1 MSKSNNPIDQRLDSF
16 YNELPEADEMEREY
30 SDLAKIQQELNV
42 PKAQRNDFG
51 NYNYRSCEDIVEAV
65 KPLLV
70 KFHCDMYI
78 SDAIEVYTDRI
89 YVVATVTFIDST
101 GKEIQTKAYAREPES
116 KKGMDESQITGAA
129 SSYARKYAL
138 NALFLIDD
146 VKDADTQDNSAIRKK
161 KPNPHP
167 NIPDEKWSEFY
178 AQWNGKTYGRWN
190 WWEGTKYEL
199 NKAQQEYLKKF
210 PKEVKAD

>member
-1 MSKSNNPIDQRLDSF
+1 MTEVFDV
-16 YNELPEADEMEREY
+16 EEEGY

-42 PKAQRNDFG
+42 PKGQRNEFG

-65 KPLLV
+65 KPLLI
-70 KFHCDMYI
+70 KYKCDMHI
-78 SDAIEVYTDRI
+78 SDAIEVYLDRV
-89 YVVATVTFIDST
+89 YVAATVMFTDSA
-101 GKEIQTKAYAREPES
+101 GKQTPSKGYAREAES
-116 KKGMDESQITGAA
+116 KKGMDESQITGSS

-138 NALFLIDD
+138 NGLFLIDD

-167 NIPDEKWSEFY
+167 KIPDDQWQEFY

-190 WWEGTKYEL
+190 WWDGTKYEL
-199 NKAQQEYLKKF
+199 TKAQQEYLEKF
-210 PKEVKAD
+210 PKNQKEEV

>member
-1 MSKSNNPIDQRLDSF
+1 MSNSNNPF
-16 YNELPEADEMEREY
+16 NELPEADEMEREY

-42 PKAQRNDFG
+42 PKNQRNTFG
-51 NYNYRSCEDIVEAV
+51 NYNYRSCEDIVESV

-78 SDAIEVYTDRI
+78 SDAIEVYHDRV
-89 YVVATVTFIDST
+89 YVGATVTFIDSA
-101 GKEIQTKAYAREPES
+101 GKSIQTKAYAREPES

-146 VKDADTQDNSAIRKK
+146 VKDADTQDNSAVKKRTK
-161 KPNPHP
+161 KPLPV
-167 NIPDEKWSEFY
+167 IPDDQWQDFY
-178 AQWNGKTYGRWN
+178 ASWNGKQYG
-190 WWEGTKYEL
+190 KYAWVGDVKHEL
-199 NKAQQEYLKKF
+199 TQQQIDYLAAHPKK
-210 PKEVKAD
+210 